1 MPDCKNRAHSPTST
15 LDNDNSEGMLPE
27 ALPIVRPT
35 RGVLDELPA
44 TRATVLRLLKDEG
57 LVSIPRIAEVLGVS
71 HEAARKQVADLQRN
85 GWIDSDCGPEE
96 AGQKTPAP
104 GRPPVRYCLTTAGD
118 HFFPKQ
124 YPELMIALLDTI
136 AAEGG
141 DEALTAM
148 LARITD
154 DRVAQFGPR
163 VASLPLD
170 QKMPLLRTIYN
181 DRDPFTEVQLR
192 GDDFVL
198 VERNCPYLKVALE
211 RPDICSTTVS
221 ALRRLTGCEVLRERR
236 FQDGDG
242 RCEFQVRTA
251 SARST
256 GKALR
261 FEKEPPRTT

>member
-1 MPDCKNRAHSPTST
+1 MC
-15 LDNDNSEGMLPE
+15 
-27 ALPIVRPT
+27 PT
-35 RGVLDELPA
+35 RGVLDELPT
-44 TRATVLRLLKDEG
+44 TRATILRLLKDEG
-57 LVSIPRIAEVLGVS
+57 VASIPRIAEVLGVS

-96 AGQKTPAP
+96 AERRTPAP

-124 YPELMIALLDTI
+124 YPELMIAMLDTI
-136 AAEGG
+136 AAGGG
-141 DEALTAM
+141 DEALTAV

-154 DRVAQFGPR
+154 ERVAQFEPR
-163 VASLPLD
+163 LASLPLD
-170 QKMPLLRTIYN
+170 HKMDVLRTVYS
-181 DRDPFTEVQLR
+181 DGDPFTEVQLR

-198 VERNCPYLKVALE
+198 IERNCPYLTVALE

-221 ALRRLTGCEVLRERR
+221 ALRRLTGCEVVRERR

-251 SARST
+251 QSWSDE
-256 GKALR
+256 KHLR